1 MQDIGGDSALV
12 WAVDKNHGRVVNMLL
27 EHPSLQPSQKNVRVV
42 TCHLTQSGINNLADV
57 CVAVIKAME
66 DLRPK
71 VGLWLLQ
78 QRIKSIE
85 EEGNHTELIE
95 KILILAV
102 RKGAVDIVDFLV
114 KHSSVNVNILDESE
128 PLIIVAANRRQQPS
142 SRGYLDI
149 VRSLLSKSCD
159 VNMKGSEGNTALARA
174 CDQGNQAMVE
184 LLLSHLE
191 VDVNTVG
198 EDELTP
204 LLCAARGGNKAI
216 VELLLA
222 RKEIQVNHRG
232 SKDQPDIRGKSALI
246 WAGEMGHSDIVQL
259 LVRHPEVEINMKD
272 EDGYTGLIWAAD
284 NGFLDAVTE
293 FLKHPKIDVNA
304 VDLDGHSA
312 LTWAADRG
320 HTAIVSLLLDQ
331 KDLDVNV
338 RDFEGYSPLICASNQ
353 GHRSVVKLMLAD
365 ERTDVNLQVC
375 GESDNICIII
385 FLLRTMTITTP
396 SSQLSSSARRTGTR
410 ARKKISRR
418 L

>member
-1 MQDIGGDSALV
+1 MQDAGGDSALV

-27 EHPSLQPSQKNVRVV
+27 EHHSLQPSQKHVRAV
-42 TCHLTQSGINNLADV
+42 TCHFTQSGINNLADV
-57 CVAVIKAME
+57 CVAVIKALE
-66 DLRPK
+66 DLRLK

-85 EEGNHTELIE
+85 EEGNLTELIE

-102 RKGAVDIVDFLV
+102 RKGAVAIVDFLV
-114 KHSSVNVNILDESE
+114 KHSSVNVNILDQSE

-142 SRGYLDI
+142 SRGYRDI

-159 VNMKGSEGNTALARA
+159 VNRKGSGGNTALARA
-174 CDQGNQAMVE
+174 CDQGNQAMVA
-184 LLLSHLE
+184 LLLSHPE

-204 LLCAARGGNKAI
+204 LLCAARGGKKAI

-222 RKEIQVNHRG
+222 RKELQVNHRG

-246 WAGEMGHSDIVQL
+246 WAGEEGHRDIVQL
-259 LVRHPEVEINMKD
+259 LVGHPEVEINMKD

-284 NGFLDAVTE
+284 NGHLDAVTE
-293 FLKHPKIDVNA
+293 FLKHPDIDVNA

-312 LTWAADRG
+312 LIWAADKG
-320 HTAIVSLLLDQ
+320 HAAIVSLLLDQ
-331 KDLDVNV
+331 KNLDVNV
-338 RDFEGYSPLICASNQ
+338 RDSEGYSPLICAASE
-353 GHRSVVKLMLAD
+353 GHRSVVKLLLAD

-375 GESDNICIII
+375 GEADN
-385 FLLRTMTITTP
+385 
-396 SSQLSSSARRTGTR
+396 LSSTYS
-410 ARKKISRR
+410 